1 MSKTDSGSGAEAK
14 LARRIGLPLLTFY
27 GLGTILGAGIYV
39 LVGKVAAAAGLLAP
53 IAFLIAALVAG
64 VTALS
69 YAQLVVLFPRSA
81 GEAYYVNQ
89 GFQVSF
95 LTKLVGYLV
104 ILTGIVSAAT
114 LANGFVGYFSSF
126 LELPR
131 FAVITVVVLIM
142 GLIALW
148 GIAESLWL
156 AALITLIELGVGG
169 LLLVV
174 VLGGESL
181 AEFPKQWQSLLIPS
195 AYVELGM
202 ILSGAFLA
210 FYAFIGF
217 EDMVN
222 VVEEVRQPQ
231 DTMPKA
237 ILLALMI
244 SSAMYFLVAV
254 VALLGLPLDQLSASD
269 APLRDLLEVEH
280 PLAGQLIG
288 GISLFAIINGVLIQI
303 IMASRVLYGMAD
315 QGSAPSV
322 LANVWSVTRTPWLAT
337 LVVVALLL
345 VFALWLPLVTLAKT
359 TSFVIL
365 VIFTLVNI
373 ALWVLLRQERVEK
386 AVRLPCWPIF
396 GAMLCLGLLLFQ
408 LSSLLS

>member
-1 MSKTDSGSGAEAK
+1 M
-14 LARRIGLPLLTFY
+14 
-27 GLGTILGAGIYV
+27 
-39 LVGKVAAAAGLLAP
+39 
-53 IAFLIAALVAG
+53 
-64 VTALS
+64 TALS

>member
-1 MSKTDSGSGAEAK
+1 M
-14 LARRIGLPLLTFY
+14 
-27 GLGTILGAGIYV
+27 
-39 LVGKVAAAAGLLAP
+39 
-53 IAFLIAALVAG
+53 
-64 VTALS
+64 
-69 YAQLVVLFPRSA
+69 
-81 GEAYYVNQ
+81 
-89 GFQVSF
+89 
-95 LTKLVGYLV
+95 
-104 ILTGIVSAAT
+104 
-114 LANGFVGYFSSF
+114 
-126 LELPR
+126 
-131 FAVITVVVLIM
+131 
-142 GLIALW
+142 
-148 GIAESLWL
+148 
-156 AALITLIELGVGG
+156 IELGVGG

-373 ALWVLLRQERVEK
+373 ALWVLLRQEKVEK